1 MNGTTAC
8 ALAAL
13 SQSHLVSLTGW
24 PKGSDRLLAVSGVA
38 EGDGD
43 IPVAASCT
51 LWVHGEG

>member
-1 MNGTTAC
+1 MNGTKAC

-13 SQSHLVSLTGW
+13 PQSHLVSLTGC
-24 PKGSDRLLAVSGVA
+24 PKGSDRLLAVIGVA